1 MRGMVVAILVAVL
14 CGLAAV
20 QPMKFRDRFVWIFGW
35 GLGQDEDGAQIVSVL
50 ETAAKHGYNGA
61 VLSAGLD
68 SLCKR
73 DEAYFRRLEEVKRT
87 CERLGLE
94 LIPSVFSIGYGGGI
108 LVHNRNLAEG
118 LPVKDALFV
127 VKGNEA
133 VHVPDQPVQIVNGG
147 FEDFEGNRLK
157 GFAFHDQPGEVSFV
171 DNQVKRS
178 GNSSVRFENFT
189 ANPYGHGRIM
199 QEISVKPFRCYRM
212 SVWVKTENL
221 QPQGCFRLLVL
232 GGDRDLAPRTFNVP
246 ATSDWRK
253 VVMIFNSQKH
263 ERVRVYAGVWG
274 ARTGKF
280 WLDDWT
286 IEELGPLNVLRRPGT
301 PVVVKSE
308 DGSIVYEEGKDYAT
322 IVDPNFHLWTNF
334 DRPAPTIKILPG
346 SRIKDGQKLR
356 VSWYHPMLIYE
367 SQVTVCMGE
376 PEVYEIFEH
385 EAKLLWERLRYRKV
399 LLNMDEVRMGGT
411 CKACEGKNMAQL
423 LGECI
428 TRQVRA
434 LRRHNPKAEIYIWS
448 DMLDPNHNAR
458 PNYYLVD
465 GDFTG
470 SWNFVP
476 KDLIIAVWGGAPR
489 EKSLR
494 FFVERG
500 FRVLIACYYDAPNLD
515 EVKGWLELAKTV
527 SRPPSRTPRP
537 GQVLGFMYTT
547 WERKYEL
554 LGDFGKLVW
563 EGR

>member
-1 MRGMVVAILVAVL
+1 MRSIGVVAMMAALVAL
-14 CGLAAV
+14 CLP
-20 QPMKFRDRFVWIFGW
+20 QPTKFRDRFVWVFGW
-35 GLGQDEDGAQIVSVL
+35 GLGRDEDVPQIVSIL

-68 SLCKR
+68 ILCKR
-73 DEAYFRRLEEVKRT
+73 DEAYFRRLEEVKRA

-108 LVHNRNLAEG
+108 LSHDRNLAEG
-118 LPVKDALFV
+118 LPVRDALFV

-133 VHVPDQPVQIVNGG
+133 HLVPDPPVQIVNGG
-147 FEDFEGNRLK
+147 FEEFEGNKLK
-157 GFAFHDQPGEVSFV
+157 GFAFHDQPGVVSFV
-171 DNQVKRS
+171 DTQVKRT
-178 GNSSVRFENFT
+178 GNASVRFENFT
-189 ANPYGHGRIM
+189 ANPHGHGRIM
-199 QEISVKPFRCYRM
+199 QEVVVKPYRCYRV
-212 SVWVKTENL
+212 SVWVKTEDL

-232 GGDRDLAPRTFNVP
+232 AGNRDLAPRTFNVP
-246 ATSDWRK
+246 PTSDWQK
-253 VVMIFNSQKH
+253 VTMIFNSLKH

-274 ARTGKF
+274 ARSGKF

-286 IEELGPLNVLRRPGT
+286 IEEIGPLNVLRRPGT

-308 DGSIVYEEGKDYAT
+308 DGSIVYEEGKDYAPL
-322 IVDPNFHLWTNF
+322 VDPNFNLWRNF

-346 SRIKDGQKLR
+346 SRIKDGQRLR

-376 PEVYEIFEH
+376 PAVYEIFEH

-399 LLNMDEVRMGGT
+399 LLSMDEIRMGGT

-428 TRQVRA
+428 TRQIKA
-434 LRRHNPKAEIYIWS
+434 LRRYNPKAGIYVWS
-448 DMLDPNHNAR
+448 DMLDPNHNAH
-458 PNYYLVD
+458 PDYYLVE

-494 FFVERG
+494 FFAEQG
-500 FRVLIACYYDAPNLD
+500 FRTLIACYYDAPNLD
-515 EVKGWLELAKTV
+515 EVKGWLELV
-527 SRPPSRTPRP
+527 RSISRPSPLVPRP

-547 WERKYEL
+547 WERKYDL
-554 LGDFGKLVW
+554 LGDFSQLLWGK
-563 EGR
+563 

>member
-1 MRGMVVAILVAVL
+1 MRAADVGVLVLVL
-14 CGLAAV
+14 LSLSLV
-20 QPMKFRDRFVWIFGW
+20 QPLKFRDRFVWIFGW
-35 GLGQDEDGAQIVSVL
+35 GLGRDEDVPQIVSVL
-50 ETAAKHGYNGA
+50 EIAAKHGYNGA

-87 CERLGLE
+87 CERFGLE
-94 LIPSVFSIGYGGGI
+94 LIPAVFSIGYGGGI
-108 LVHNRNLAEG
+108 LTHNRNLAEG

-127 VKGNEA
+127 VKDSEA
-133 VHVPDQPVQIVNGG
+133 VHVPDPPVQIVNGG
-147 FEDFEGNRLK
+147 FEEFEGNRLK

-171 DNQVKRS
+171 DTQVKRS
-178 GNSSVRFENFT
+178 GNASVRFENFT
-189 ANPYGHGRIM
+189 ANPHGHGRIM
-199 QEISVKPFRCYRM
+199 QEISVKPFRCYQM
-212 SVWVKTENL
+212 IVWVRTENL

-232 GGDRDLAPRTFNVP
+232 AGNRDLAPRTFNIP
-246 ATSDWRK
+246 STSDWRK

-274 ARTGKF
+274 ARSGKF

-286 IEELGPLNVLRRPGT
+286 IEEIGPLNVLRRPGT
-301 PVVVKSE
+301 PVIVKSE
-308 DGSIVYEEGKDYAT
+308 DGSVVYEEGKDYAP
-322 IVDPNFHLWTNF
+322 IVDLNFHLWTNF

-346 SRIKDGQKLR
+346 SRIKDGQRLR

-399 LLNMDEVRMGGT
+399 LLNMDEVRMGG
-411 CKACEGKNMAQL
+411 ACRACDGRNMAQL

-428 TRQVRA
+428 TRQVEA

-458 PNYYLVD
+458 SDYYLVE

-476 KDLIIAVWGGAPR
+476 KDLIIAVWGGTPR

-494 FFVERG
+494 FFVEQG
-500 FRVLIACYYDAPNLD
+500 FRTLIACYYDAPNLD
-515 EVKGWLELAKTV
+515 EVKGWAELAQ
-527 SRPPSRTPRP
+527 SAPNPA
-537 GQVLGFMYTT
+537 QVIGFMYTT
-547 WERKYEL
+547 WERKYDL
-554 LGDFGKLVW
+554 LGSFGKLVW
-563 EGR
+563 GK

>member
-1 MRGMVVAILVAVL
+1 MRAVTFVALLLLVLGNLVS
-14 CGLAAV
+14 V
-20 QPMKFRDRFVWIFGW
+20 QTPKFRDRFVWIFGW
-35 GLGQDEDGAQIVSVL
+35 GLGQDEDVPQIVSVI

-73 DEAYFRRLEEVKRT
+73 DEAYFRRLEEIKRS
-87 CERLGLE
+87 CERLRLE
-94 LIPSVFSIGYGGGI
+94 LVPSVFSIGYGGGI
-108 LVHNRNLAEG
+108 LTHNRNLAEG

-133 VHVPDQPVQIVNGG
+133 VHVLDRAVQIFNGG
-147 FEDFEGNRLK
+147 FEEFEGNRLK

-171 DNQVKRS
+171 DNQIRRS
-178 GNSSVRFENFT
+178 GNSSIRFENFT
-189 ANPYGHGRIM
+189 ANPHGHGRIM
-199 QEISVKPFRCYRM
+199 QEIFVKPFRCYRM
-212 SVWVKTENL
+212 SLWVKTENL

-232 GGDRDLAPRTFNVP
+232 VGDQELAPRTFNVP
-246 ATSDWRK
+246 TTSDWRK

-274 ARTGKF
+274 ARSGKF

-308 DGSIVYEEGKDYAT
+308 DGSVVYEEGKDYAPL
-322 IVDPNFHLWTNF
+322 VDPNFHLWTNF
-334 DRPAPTIKILPG
+334 DRPAPNIKILPT
-346 SRIKDGQKLR
+346 SRIKDGQRLR

-434 LRRHNPKAEIYIWS
+434 LRRHNPKTEIYIWS

-476 KDLIIAVWGGAPR
+476 KDLIIAVWGGEPR

-515 EVKGWLELAKTV
+515 EVKGWLELAKTF
-527 SRPPSRTPRP
+527 SRPPSRIPRP

-554 LGDFGKLVW
+554 LGEFGELVW
-563 EGR
+563 DR

>member
-1 MRGMVVAILVAVL
+1 MRLGLTVAIFAAVL
-14 CGLAAV
+14 MSLGSV
-20 QPMKFRDRFVWIFGW
+20 QQPKFRDRFVWVFGW
-35 GLGQDEDGAQIVSVL
+35 GLGRDEDVPQIVSVL

-73 DEAYFRRLEEVKRT
+73 EEAYFRRLEEIKQT

-94 LIPSVFSIGYGGGI
+94 LIPAVFSIGYGGGI
-108 LVHNRNLAEG
+108 LSHDRNLAEG

-133 VHVPDQPVQIVNGG
+133 VHVPDPPVQIVNGG
-147 FEDFEGNRLK
+147 FEEFEGNRLK
-157 GFAFHDQPGEVSFV
+157 GFAFHDQPGVVSFV
-171 DNQVKRS
+171 DTQVKRS
-178 GNSSVRFENFT
+178 GNASVRFENFT
-189 ANPYGHGRIM
+189 ANPHGHGRIM
-199 QEISVKPFRCYRM
+199 QEITVKPYRCYRM
-212 SVWVKTENL
+212 SVWVRTENL
-221 QPQGCFRLLVL
+221 QPQGCFRMLVL
-232 GGDRDLAPRTFNVP
+232 AGDRDLAPRTFNIP

-253 VVMIFNSQKH
+253 VVMIFNSQKYD
-263 ERVRVYAGVWG
+263 RIRVYAGVWG
-274 ARTGKF
+274 ARSGKF

-286 IEELGPLNVLRRPGT
+286 IEEIGPLNVLRRPGT
-301 PVVVKSE
+301 PVTVKSE
-308 DGSIVYEEGKDYAT
+308 DGSVVYEEGKDYAPL
-322 IVDPNFHLWTNF
+322 VDPNFHLWTNF
-334 DRPAPTIKILPG
+334 DRPAPKLKILPG
-346 SRIKDGQKLR
+346 GRIRDGQKLR

-376 PEVYEIFEH
+376 PAVYEIFEH

-411 CKACEGKNMAQL
+411 CKACEGKDMAQL

-434 LRRHNPKAEIYIWS
+434 LRRHNPKAEIYVWS

-458 PNYYLVD
+458 PNYYLVE

-476 KDLIIAVWGGAPR
+476 KDLVIAVWGGAPR

-494 FFVERG
+494 FFVEQG

-515 EVKGWLELAKTV
+515 EVKGWLELAQSI
-527 SRPPSRTPRP
+527 SRPSPRVPRP
-537 GQVLGFMYTT
+537 SQVLGFMYTT

-563 EGR
+563 GK